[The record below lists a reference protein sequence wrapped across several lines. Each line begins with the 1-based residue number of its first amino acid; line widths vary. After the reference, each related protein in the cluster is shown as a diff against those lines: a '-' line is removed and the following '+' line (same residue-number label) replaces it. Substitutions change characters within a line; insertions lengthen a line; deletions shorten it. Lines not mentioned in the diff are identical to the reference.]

1 MRHNLVSRANAA
13 IISFNRHNRSVH
25 TDTNYLLIEQNLALT
40 RLAKRLAI
48 VVTLNLIHI
57 GIFGAKFKR
66 KKKL

>member
-13 IISFNRHNRSVH
+13 IISFNRHSAVH